1 MRRIANQVA
10 VATLLYTMPP
20 QTIVKIVDTPSW
32 LYPSNN
38 PWENTDASFG
48 LTYTVDEILHKFENE
63 KIARAAIHH
72 TTVNEGMILLVI
84 DTKGEEY

>member
-1 MRRIANQVA
+1 MKRIANQVA
-10 VATLLYTMPP
+10 VATLLSTMPS
-20 QTIVKIVDTPSW
+20 QAVVKIVDTPQW

-38 PWENTDASFG
+38 PWENTDGSFG